1 MSHKGVA
8 HGLSWPDPT
17 ARSWVRAIVYCFI
30 ATRLIKGAD
39 FSDNAAWTGA
49 VTLIQRFSSP
59 LILNGHIHML

>member
-17 ARSWVRAIVYCFI
+17 AMSWVRAIVYCFI

-39 FSDNAAWTGA
+39 FSDNAA
-49 VTLIQRFSSP
+49 
-59 LILNGHIHML
+59 